1 MQPIVDAMLAD
12 FSRDPRA
19 ALGRRPPKRDR
30 DGHERD
36 HDTLFSPVDLQ
47 RGRHVS
53 GRQQLRDILIQ
64 PGRDHDVE
72 DLVDHL
78 EHHNL
83 AAMDAARLRSAELAV
98 APWSDDYWPHYL
110 GGLGQRYADP
120 RFPLALDWARNHAH
134 VQAHPVRDILASAD
148 PQAIGRLSPAEKYDL
163 LVGDP
168 DTGLTTHSWDAGR
181 LLHARTGEVET
192 WLGIGHGWAMASY
205 GLPRPLHPVDT
216 FAADGTPLRFY
227 PADIKALASLLWAH
241 ADVRPRFT
249 GGRGINPDTFHLA
262 LVNQLGVAR
271 RSLIADASH
280 DHELWNQPIYAYHYE
295 LFNPQTLRHART
307 LTAARTPIAA
317 YDREHVCRRRGPATA
332 ALVGVMMEVLYVRSS
347 YMSPRTATP
356 ATPSARSVTS
366 TTSSSTTP
374 TTSSAASGTRTARPT
389 SCGPPPRAPAR
400 APPST
405 ASCTAT
411 GRATGRCP
419 RAGAAPPGT
428 PRPAPAPH
436 RSPRSSR
443 PWSPAPAPDPRPPAS
458 RRRSPLHVDALAR
471 QRAIDPIT
479 RATRAPAASRPP
491 ARSARSPRS
500 TPAAPDARA
509 APAAP
514 RRPPARRA

>member
-262 LVNQLGVAR
+262 LVNQIGVAR

-332 ALVGVMMEVLYVRSS
+332 ALVGVMMEVLYVRTSIPVHVPKDS
-347 YMSPRTATP
+347 HARDAQ
-356 ATPSARSVTS
+356 RSVRYLYDLELDDADDIIGGEWYT
-366 TTSSSTTP
+366 
-374 TTSSAASGTRTARPT
+374 
-389 SCGPPPRAPAR
+389 
-400 APPST
+400 
-405 ASCTAT
+405 
-411 GRATGRCP
+411 
-419 RAGAAPPGT
+419 
-428 PRPAPAPH
+428 H
-436 RSPRSSR
+436 
-443 PWSPAPAPDPRPPAS
+443 RPPDF
-458 RRRSPLHVDALAR
+458 LW
-471 QRAIDPIT
+471 T
-479 RATRAPAASRPP
+479 PAASARPRTPVDSQLHGHWARDRPVPEGWRRP
-491 ARSARSPRS
+491 AWHTSAGARPSPLA
-500 TPAAPDARA
+500 TIVETLVARA
-509 APAAP
+509 
-514 RRPPARRA
+514 RA